1 MLQLFLTFSSLFSG
15 ATVCAIGVGNRINM
29 NEIRAIASPGCAFKV
44 SSFTSYVRVMKIA
57 NAEGGS
63 VEPQEDSPSIGPDFF
78 KDIRFR

>member
-1 MLQLFLTFSSLFSG
+1 
-15 ATVCAIGVGNRINM
+15 M
-29 NEIRAIASPGCAFKV
+29 NEIRAIASPECAFKV